1 VPYDNGIATNNFF
14 GDAQYT
20 SQIDEVVNI
29 PNGKRLRSSDG
40 NLTDTSQSTQ
50 KFRLKRP
57 KIGQADFDYSVLNLN
72 LKVRDLETKMLDLK
86 SELERKVLQ
95 IIEENP
101 KRILQNIKKIEEKET
116 ALWADNLDKHYKNNE
131 TIELIKMDSKNS
143 MAGMNREIMNLRK
156 QLEDLSYKNIELQRT
171 VGSLAVIP
179 ILILLDSEQSCLPR
193 SN

>member
-1 VPYDNGIATNNFF
+1 MPYDNGIATNNFF